1 MTPFEAIFQRQSIR
15 HFRKD
20 PVPGTVLHKIENFEA
35 ELIPIFPD
43 VKMETKVYRAEE
55 YHSKMP
61 ALFGVQAPYY
71 LAVYAQT
78 LEGSRSNAGNL
89 LEQIALYLHSRGIG
103 TCFVGGMRPPK
114 GAPTPEG
121 MEFVIMLA
129 FGLPKG
135 ELNRPAEKA
144 HRESMERL
152 CVYKQEPL
160 RETQELIE
168 AARLAPSSLN
178 SPPWTFVVYRNRL
191 HIFEVQKRQG
201 GKRSA
206 WQEINMGI
214 MMAHILMAA
223 EEYWIDVTMTHSD
236 NLAEKPVANYQDVGS
251 VLVKP

>member
-1 MTPFEAIFQRQSIR
+1 
-15 HFRKD
+15 
-20 PVPGTVLHKIENFEA
+20 
-35 ELIPIFPD
+35 
-43 VKMETKVYRAEE
+43 
-55 YHSKMP
+55 
-61 ALFGVQAPYY
+61 
-71 LAVYAQT
+71 
-78 LEGSRSNAGNL
+78 
-89 LEQIALYLHSRGIG
+89 
-103 TCFVGGMRPPK
+103 
-114 GAPTPEG
+114 

-152 CVYKQEPL
+152 CVYKQSRC

-178 SPPWTFVVYRNRL
+178 SQPWKFVVYRSRL

-236 NLAEKPVANYQDVGS
+236 NLAEKPVANYRYVGS

>member
-1 MTPFEAIFQRQSIR
+1 MCIR
-15 HFRKD
+15 DR
-20 PVPGTVLHKIENFEA
+20 
-35 ELIPIFPD
+35 
-43 VKMETKVYRAEE
+43 
-55 YHSKMP
+55 
-61 ALFGVQAPYY
+61 
-71 LAVYAQT
+71 
-78 LEGSRSNAGNL
+78 
-89 LEQIALYLHSRGIG
+89 
-103 TCFVGGMRPPK
+103 

-178 SPPWTFVVYRNRL
+178 SQPWKFVVYRNRL

-236 NLAEKPVANYQDVGS
+236 NLAEKPVANYRYVGS